1 MRERSAGARATPRT
15 AMSADMFS
23 LSIPALEIRGWSST
37 SRAAGRRPARC
48 SVAGIPAGVEF
59 ATKPALAVAI
69 LRGGDLP
76 GRHSPTGLDEQQN
89 AALGPRRRW
98 TFIAMLAYTG

>member
-1 MRERSAGARATPRT
+1 
-15 AMSADMFS
+15 MSADMFS

-48 SVAGIPAGVEF
+48 SVAGIPAGFEF

-69 LRGGDLP
+69 LTRAVEAEVTAGG
-76 GRHSPTGLDEQQN
+76 SPATRLR
-89 AALGPRRRW
+89 P
-98 TFIAMLAYTG
+98 